1 MAQKRFLNWKDAVK
15 TFEIGEANL
24 GKLQPGRYAG
34 FDSIISAVGPTSGVL
49 IDLIHTTTG
58 FDKTLENGSQTSNNA
73 ALIMPTG
80 TIIHE
85 DAPITSLDI
94 ESNLTNPDYRYD
106 YIICEHEYVQSVGG
120 TPATYSV
127 IKGPLLAA
135 LPTIPN
141 PDKQILIGVV
151 RVDPFNDTTFS
162 GLTYTKQPVPLLG
175 NESPQEFMA
184 KLNLVTKVYVDL
196 NMNSLAN
203 QIQDLVDALG
213 DSDAF
218 TDYGPNAKR
227 LVDGETHNESLRK
240 LDQASTPIGGII
252 MYSGSLAEFD
262 GTGLGLVASDKMG
275 WGLCNG
281 NNGTPDLKGKFIVG
295 YDPGDGDYDA
305 IGKIGGEK
313 EHTLTSVESG
323 LPAHNVPYNG
333 SASASANPGFL
344 MQASEDPQ
352 NLSVPGANAAQP
364 HENRPP
370 YYTLAYIMRLS

>member
-49 IDLIHTTTG
+49 IDLIHTATG

-73 ALIMPTG
+73 ALVMPTG

-94 ESNLTNPDYRYD
+94 ESNLTNPDYRFD

-151 RVDPFNDTTFS
+151 RVDPLNDTDFS
-162 GLTYTKQPVPLLG
+162 GLTYTKEPVPLLG
-175 NESPQEFMA
+175 NETLQEFRD
-184 KLNLVTKVYVDL
+184 KLELATKTYIDSADQTLQDNIDALQAALEAADIVLQNNIDTLPTVSNNTYYEHWSLATSATFNYLNDFAGGLSASFHSFGPYAYDVVVYVIGTI
-196 NMNSLAN
+196 SGN
-203 QIQDLVDALG
+203 QGITMFQ
-213 DSDAF
+213 
-218 TDYGPNAKR
+218 
-227 LVDGETHNESLRK
+227 ET
-240 LDQASTPIGGII
+240 
-252 MYSGSLAEFD
+252 
-262 GTGLGLVASDKMG
+262 V
-275 WGLCNG
+275 
-281 NNGTPDLKGKFIVG
+281 
-295 YDPGDGDYDA
+295 PGDGVHGDINDGWLPVSRA
-305 IGKIGGEK
+305 GLANGG
-313 EHTLTSVESG
+313 LMIVPAG
-323 LPAHNVPYNG
+323 LKFVLKTDGG
-333 SASASANPGFL
+333 SPSSTTFIITIRKFGR
-344 MQASEDPQ
+344 S
-352 NLSVPGANAAQP
+352 
-364 HENRPP
+364 
-370 YYTLAYIMRLS
+370 